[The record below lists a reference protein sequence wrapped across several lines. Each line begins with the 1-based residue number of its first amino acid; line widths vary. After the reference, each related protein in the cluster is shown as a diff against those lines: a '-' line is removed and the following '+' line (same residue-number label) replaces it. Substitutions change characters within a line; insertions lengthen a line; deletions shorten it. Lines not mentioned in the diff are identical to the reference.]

1 MKPWRRAKRW
11 RSGRKARSQKK
22 FTVVHA
28 GPGSV
33 AHCYRGTRERSSS
46 HSVDAAVQSHRFL
59 VCCAALRVPLWVQS
73 VQNSAGGSDSE
84 QLVTRSRRPFT
95 GRCVPERAH
104 ARGGAGGEHTH
115 THRDE
120 TARAAGWVCHR
131 YCTFCSLLFLQ
142 PGVQFTN
149 ERHIFIRQPLPD
161 AVAVHRP

>member
-1 MKPWRRAKRW
+1 MVGRLGAKKIHSGARW
-11 RSGRKARSQKK
+11 TGSP
-22 FTVVHA
+22 

-33 AHCYRGTRERSSS
+33 AHCYQGTRERSSS

-59 VCCAALRVPLWVQS
+59 VCCTALRVPLWVQS

-95 GRCVPERAH
+95 GRCVPEHAH
-104 ARGGAGGEHTH
+104 AQGEKKTTH
-115 THRDE
+115 AQGRNCSCC
-120 TARAAGWVCHR
+120 RVGLSKILYVLFAA
-131 YCTFCSLLFLQ
+131 FLQ

-149 ERHIFIRQPLPD
+149 ERHIFIRQPFPD